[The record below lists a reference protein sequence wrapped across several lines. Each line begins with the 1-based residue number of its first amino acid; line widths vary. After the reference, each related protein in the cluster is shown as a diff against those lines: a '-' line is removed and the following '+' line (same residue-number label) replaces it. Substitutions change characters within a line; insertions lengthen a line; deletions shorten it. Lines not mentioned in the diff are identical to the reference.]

1 MRAGRALAAVG
12 GSSPRTAQGRGL
24 EACAAALTR
33 LRPRRVFAPGF
44 SKDVAAP
51 HLLKHAAA
59 RGVLDHIA
67 DDAAPRRSV
76 RQFRSR
82 SVFPAIPA
90 VQRTLGYLRLPGCIG
105 DGTRS
110 IPQNGVLA
118 FHDAL
123 HRVRIRRVLAPARA
137 GPAPRSQ
144 TRRARAPTGAR
155 PGAHERR
162 APPPRRWPRSARGAC
177 AALPAPVNSGGKGIC
192 QCGISGRR
200 RPVRRASIVSIAPL
214 FSAADQLNLFRA
226 RGALNRTTEGA
237 PRWAGSTQVNSN
249 PAERPSAPE
258 AIPLNHAASSA
269 LTEANQRGRV
279 PGDQPRREGP
289 ITGLLQNLTLLSV
302 RWCFA
307 RGPTL
312 PRAA

>member
-1 MRAGRALAAVG
+1 MSSAIGLYESGAGPRCGG
-12 GSSPRTAQGRGL
+12 GSSPRTAQGRSL

-90 VQRTLGYLRLPGCIG
+90 VQRTLGYPRLPGCIG

-110 IPQNGVLA
+110 IPKTACSRFMTPFIA
-118 FHDAL
+118 FASAGCSLRPAL
-123 HRVRIRRVLAPARA
+123 RLRLDLRP
-137 GPAPRSQ
+137 G
-144 TRRARAPTGAR
+144 ARAPTGAR

-200 RPVRRASIVSIAPL
+200 RPVTRASIVSIAP
-214 FSAADQLNLFRA
+214 
-226 RGALNRTTEGA
+226 
-237 PRWAGSTQVNSN
+237 P
-249 PAERPSAPE
+249 
-258 AIPLNHAASSA
+258 
-269 LTEANQRGRV
+269 
-279 PGDQPRREGP
+279 
-289 ITGLLQNLTLLSV
+289 
-302 RWCFA
+302 
-307 RGPTL
+307 L
-312 PRAA
+312 PRPISSIFSEPEGH